1 MECQAES
8 LVRVVTALVL
18 EQVGLDVLEDGE
30 ENTAGLVS
38 CDTAAGASDTLR
50 DRG

>member
-1 MECQAES
+1 M
-8 LVRVVTALVL
+8 RVIAALVL
-18 EQVGLDVLEDGE
+18 EQVVLDVLEDGE